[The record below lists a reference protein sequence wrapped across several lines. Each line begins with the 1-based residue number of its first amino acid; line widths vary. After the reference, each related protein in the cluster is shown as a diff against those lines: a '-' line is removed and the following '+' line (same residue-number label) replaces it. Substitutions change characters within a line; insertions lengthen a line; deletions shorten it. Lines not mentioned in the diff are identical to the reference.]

1 MGLLTGNPRGATVR
15 SQGEYTVCMR
25 LAREPFTEVS
35 EKWGDIMAFLRNVPL
50 LREVMLHDEDFEM
63 ARRPPGA
70 GQLRVSETQPRHVQR
85 APCGID
91 PVPVASTQG

>member
-63 ARRPPGA
+63 ARPPA
-70 GQLRVSETQPRHVQR
+70 RRWA
-85 APCGID
+85 APCFRD
-91 PVPVASTQG
+91 TATPRAARTLRN